1 MTLRRMRI
9 QGLGVID
16 EAELDLVDGLN
27 VITGE
32 TGAGKTMVVS
42 GLGLLLGARADAGL
56 VRTGA
61 GRAVVEGEVEV
72 PSDHPAAARAAEA
85 GGDVEDGL
93 ILVRTIAAEG
103 RSRAS
108 VGGRS
113 APVSVLAEVGE
124 QLVAVHGQADQ
135 WRLRDAEQHRVVLD
149 QAGGEEIAR
158 AHAAYLEQW
167 QAWQAARE
175 RLGRLTRSSTEREL
189 RVSVLRGALEE
200 IGAVEPQEGEDEAL
214 RAEAERLTHAEDLR
228 SGAEGAHDALAGGDA
243 DDRPS
248 VTALLAAAAA
258 ALAPAAH
265 HDPQLAAL
273 RGRVE
278 ELAYLAADL
287 ASDLASYGSGV
298 EVDPARLEAVHARR
312 AALGG
317 LLRRYGPGTAEVLA
331 FAREAAEELARIDVT
346 DEQLGELR
354 EQVRALREQVGSA
367 GAALSVARQQVA
379 ERVGRE
385 VTAELAHLAMGSAAV
400 SVAVTPRRPREPG
413 ADDGGAGEA
422 EAGPAGVELAQTVP
436 LPDGG
441 TALAARHGLDDVEI
455 RLAANPGAPARSVT
469 RAASGG
475 ELSRVMLAL
484 ELVCGAGSV
493 PTYVFDEVDAG
504 VGGAAALD
512 LGARLARVAQHSQV
526 IVVTH
531 LGQVAAHADRH
542 LVVRK
547 STDGQVTSSGVS
559 VVEGREREAELA
571 RMLGG
576 VADSDA
582 ALEHARELLARRT
595 AEGRE

>member
-1 MTLRRMRI
+1 MTLRRIRI

-16 EAELDLVDGLN
+16 EAGLELVDGLN

-56 VRTGA
+56 VRSGA
-61 GRAVVEGEVEV
+61 ARAVVEGEVDV
-72 PSDHPAAARAAEA
+72 PADHPAAARVADA

-103 RSRAS
+103 RSRAT

-113 APVSVLAEVGE
+113 APVSVLSEVGE
-124 QLVAVHGQADQ
+124 HLVAVHGQADQ

-149 QAGGEEIAR
+149 QAGGEELAR
-158 AHAAYLEQW
+158 AHTTYLERW
-167 QAWQAARE
+167 EAWQAAKE
-175 RLGRLTRSSTEREL
+175 RLAALTRSSTEREL
-189 RVSVLRGALEE
+189 RISVLRGALEE
-200 IGAVEPQEGEDEAL
+200 ISAVEPQEGEDEAL

-228 SGAEGAHDALAGGDA
+228 SGAQGAHDALTGSDI
-243 DDRPS
+243 DDQPS
-248 VTALLAAAAA
+248 VTALLAAAAS
-258 ALAPAAH
+258 ALAGPAE
-265 HDPQLAAL
+265 HDPELAAL
-273 RGRVE
+273 RSRVE
-278 ELAYLAADL
+278 ELSYLAADL
-287 ASDLASYGSGV
+287 ASDLASYGAGID
-298 EVDPARLEAVHARR
+298 VDPARLEAVHVRR

-317 LLRRYGPGTAEVLA
+317 LLRRYGPGTAEVLT
-331 FAREAAEELARIDVT
+331 FARAAAEELVRIDVS
-346 DEQLGELR
+346 DEQLE
-354 EQVRALREQVGSA
+354 ALREEVRDLRAEVGRT
-367 GAALSVARQQVA
+367 GAALSAARLGVA

-385 VTAELAHLAMGSAAV
+385 VTAELAHLAMGSATV
-400 SVAVTPRRPREPG
+400 SVAVTPRRAR
-413 ADDGGAGEA
+413 ADGGGGEETGA
-422 EAGPAGVELAQTVP
+422 PGELAPSVP
-436 LPDGG
+436 LPGG
-441 TALAARHGLDDVEI
+441 GMALAARHGLDDVEI

-512 LGARLARVAQHSQV
+512 LGARLARVAEHSQV

-547 STDGQVTSSGVS
+547 STDGQVTSSGVV
-559 VVEGREREAELA
+559 VVEGQEREAELA

-576 VADSDA
+576 VSDSDA
-582 ALEHARELLARRT
+582 ALQHARELLARR
-595 AEGRE
+595 ASESRA